1 MKMSDSKNPIMA
13 ATLSM
18 IGGALILISSIF
30 SITMFI
36 IYGNLGWFTAWGCPC
51 GMMWRWGGPIT
62 AWPLGGMMIFTPII
76 GVISGIMLITG
87 GLMIRAN
94 PSDSSIWGVIILVFS
109 IIGFIGGGGFFV
121 GSLIGLIGGI
131 IAITASQSGKT
142 SI

>member
-1 MKMSDSKNPIMA
+1 
-13 ATLSM
+13 
-18 IGGALILISSIF
+18 
-30 SITMFI
+30 
-36 IYGNLGWFTAWGCPC
+36 
-51 GMMWRWGGPIT
+51 MMWRWGGPIT